1 MQHKD
6 KELNYLTR
14 SLLHHPSPYIIY
26 ELDGSIAWA
35 NMASKYIFNLSDLD
49 EVSIRKIDDEIKNNF
64 GDLESI
70 ALYYDTPIEITLRK
84 INFFMR
90 TRVHMIPVSDDTGI
104 MLIEL
109 LCSSRDGLNALK
121 ETIECIE
128 NNRIE
133 LAYQKQYDLNTNKI
147 TGVEALLRMQ
157 DGKGGYFA
165 NDKVIPLIEGEKLF
179 SLIVLESLNQVK
191 DFFKQKDAKGLS
203 DVTLYLNVSAH
214 TIMHEEFCKIF
225 SKFVDENNIKPNE
238 FGLEVTETAE
248 LEDMHKAGESLAR
261 LKEKGIKIA
270 LDDFG
275 AGYASLK
282 YIKDLPIDVVK
293 LDRHFTSNI
302 SDSSTARLV
311 QFVADVCSELDL
323 EMIGEGIETEVEKEK
338 MINLGCKVGQG
349 FLMHKPSFLD
359 DIEIEN

>member
-35 NMASKYIFNLSDLD
+35 NMAAKYIFNLSKLE
-49 EVSIRKIDDEIKNNF
+49 EVSIKKIDDEIKNNF

-90 TRVHMIPVSDDTGI
+90 TRVHMIPVSDNTGI

-203 DVTLYLNVSAH
+203 DATLYLNVSAH

-225 SKFVDENNIKPNE
+225 SKRFSVS
-238 FGLEVTETAE
+238 F
-248 LEDMHKAGESLAR
+248 ES
-261 LKEKGIKIA
+261 
-270 LDDFG
+270 
-275 AGYASLK
+275 
-282 YIKDLPIDVVK
+282 
-293 LDRHFTSNI
+293 T
-302 SDSSTARLV
+302 
-311 QFVADVCSELDL
+311 
-323 EMIGEGIETEVEKEK
+323 
-338 MINLGCKVGQG
+338 
-349 FLMHKPSFLD
+349 
-359 DIEIEN
+359 